1 MTHCASLSDWEM
13 RVPPPSQILRAVELR
28 LPPTF
33 CLVWLLLLAVSAQ
46 EQVCG
51 VCAFPIHQLFLI
63 WGGKMNRVLV
73 NATLFIDLGKFLAA
87 PIHLLK
93 DNVIRAHII
102 LYLPLGSEY
111 VTLLVSPFL

>member
-1 MTHCASLSDWEM
+1 
-13 RVPPPSQILRAVELR
+13 
-28 LPPTF
+28 
-33 CLVWLLLLAVSAQ
+33 
-46 EQVCG
+46 
-51 VCAFPIHQLFLI
+51 
-63 WGGKMNRVLV
+63 MNRVLV